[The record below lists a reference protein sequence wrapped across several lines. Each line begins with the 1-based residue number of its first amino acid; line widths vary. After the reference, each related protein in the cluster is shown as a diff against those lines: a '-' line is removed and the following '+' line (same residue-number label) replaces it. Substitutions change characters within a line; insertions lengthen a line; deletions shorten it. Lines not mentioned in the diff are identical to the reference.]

1 MEPIRA
7 TGVGRGARWAGRVVS
22 AFPVLM
28 MGTSGVFKLVGAFT
42 DNPQLMQNWAHFG
55 YPPSKL
61 LPIGDLEVGCA
72 LVYLFPPTAV
82 LGAILVTGYLGGA
95 IATHVRLGEPVWIA
109 PLFLAVLAW
118 LGLFLRDPRLR
129 ALLPLRSPGA

>member
-1 MEPIRA
+1 MA
-7 TGVGRGARWAGRVVS
+7 AGRGTVWAGRVVS
-22 AFPVLM
+22 AIPALILA
-28 MGTSGVFKLVGAFT
+28 TAGVFKIAGGVTHADELAR
-42 DNPQLMQNWAHFG
+42 NWTHFG
-55 YPPSKL
+55 YPVTQL
-61 LPIGDLEVGCA
+61 IPIGLVELGCA
-72 LVYLFPPTAV
+72 VVYAV
-82 LGAILVTGYLGGA
+82 PRTSALGAILVTGYLGGA